1 MCDSHGETNLWSH
14 VAAFEF
20 LVLALRWLNTTNSS
34 SATHSGMA
42 ARSSNFKCKKGIGD
56 GSATADAFEHESGDH
71 VSLCSVLNDV
81 VPFHIDG
88 SYSPQLYALRPAAYP
103 SSTFPY
109 DTEGQQCTW
118 AQSDT
123 QIFDNKV
130 RRKFFINGCW
140 SHVLRWQLNDIFK
153 YRNIRNLS

>member
-1 MCDSHGETNLWSH
+1 
-14 VAAFEF
+14 
-20 LVLALRWLNTTNSS
+20 
-34 SATHSGMA
+34 MA

-123 QIFDNKV
+123 QIFDNK
-130 RRKFFINGCW
+130 FIEYETL
-140 SHVLRWQLNDIFK
+140 SDVID
-153 YRNIRNLS
+153 YNLLEGTLLKLFQHFAHAIKKRGE